1 MGTSEAGII
10 GPISADRNSARLDG
24 GTRPDINYITIMRTY
39 LGEFE
44 QLLLYAMLRI
54 GSSDFASGLDVA
66 RTIER
71 RTGRAISPGAIY
83 TGFSRLE
90 SRGLVTSRFGE
101 PSPARGG
108 KRRRLYRITAEG
120 ARMLAASHAALGQM
134 ARGLAPKLRS

>member
-1 MGTSEAGII
+1 MGRSH
-10 GPISADRNSARLDG
+10 
-24 GTRPDINYITIMRTY
+24 

-66 RTIER
+66 RTIEG

-90 SRGLVTSRFGE
+90 SRGLVTSRLGE
-101 PSPARGG
+101 PSSTRGG
-108 KRRRLYRITAEG
+108 KRRRLYRITAHG
-120 ARMLAASHAALGQM
+120 VRVLAASHATLGEM
-134 ARGLAPKLRS
+134 ARGLAPKLRSS

>member
-1 MGTSEAGII
+1 MGGSREQPYPALRRRSG
-10 GPISADRNSARLDG
+10 D
-24 GTRPDINYITIMRTY
+24 DINYTSGIMGRSH

-108 KRRRLYRITAEG
+108 KRRRLYRISAHG
-120 ARMLAASHAALGQM
+120 VRVLATSHAALGEM
-134 ARGLAPKLRS
+134 ARGLAPKLRSS